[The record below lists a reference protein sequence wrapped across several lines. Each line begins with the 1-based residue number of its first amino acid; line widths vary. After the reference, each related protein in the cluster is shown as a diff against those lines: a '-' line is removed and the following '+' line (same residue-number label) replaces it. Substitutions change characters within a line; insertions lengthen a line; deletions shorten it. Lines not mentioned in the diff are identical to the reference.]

1 MKYKNTENN
10 ILIAFILNIS
20 FAIFEL
26 IGGLLTNSIAII
38 SDSIHDAG
46 DSLSIGLA
54 FIFEK
59 ISKKEP
65 NHTYTFGYARY
76 SIIGSVMT
84 NAILIVGSI
93 LIIISAIPR
102 IINPE
107 FVDYDGVI
115 FLAIIGVVVNT
126 IATYVT
132 HGGHSLNQKSINL
145 HMLEDVLGWLVV
157 LIGAVVMHFTDFFII
172 DPILSIAVA
181 GFILYCAIKNLI
193 SATNIFL
200 EKTPKNISID
210 KVKKQIM
217 KIEEVCDVHHV
228 HIWNIDEENTYA
240 TLHVVSNSY
249 THELKMQIK
258 DLLLKKFNICHT
270 TVEFETSTETCND
283 IE

>member
-1 MKYKNTENN
+1 MNHKHSEKN
-10 ILIAFILNIS
+10 ILIAFVLNIS

-26 IGGLLTNSIAII
+26 IGGLFTNSIAII
-38 SDSIHDAG
+38 SDAIHDAG

-76 SIIGSVMT
+76 SIIGSVIT

-115 FLAIIGVVVNT
+115 FLAVIGVVVNA

-132 HGGHSLNQKSINL
+132 HGGHSLNQKAINL

-157 LIGAVVMHFTDFFII
+157 LIGAVVMHFTNFFII
-172 DPILSIAVA
+172 DPILSIGVA

-217 KIEEVCDVHHV
+217 KINEVCDVHHV
-228 HIWNIDEENTYA
+228 HIWNIDEEHTYA
-240 TLHVVSNSY
+240 TLHVVSDSY
-249 THELKMQIK
+249 THELKTQIK
-258 DLLLKKFNICHT
+258 DILLKQFNVCHT

-283 IE
+283 NK